1 MKLIKPVDITD
12 VMITA
17 CSVAGNEY
25 AAWSIATAYAIDQ
38 RCIYG
43 HKIYK
48 CISPN
53 TGAQPDL
60 NSWGTAPV
68 WLDEGYTNRWRM
80 FDPATGSQTTANE
93 SISVSLHA
101 GVVVDSLAILDVNAT
116 SIHIEMTDP
125 VEGLVYSETLDMVNK
140 TNVIDGFTYFFAP
153 IITDHAACILCMPP
167 YLNATV
173 SITVANTGGVAAI
186 GTLVIGSQKDLG
198 FTQYNPTISITDY
211 STKTTDVFGNTS
223 VVKRSYAK
231 RMTCET
237 MLNNTDVDDLQLALA
252 EYRSTPVVWIG
263 ADSRFASMIIYGFYK
278 SFTITIPYPDEAT
291 CSIEVEGL
299 I

>member
-1 MKLIKPVDITD
+1 MKLIKPVVITD
-12 VMITA
+12 GMITA
-17 CSVAGNEY
+17 CSVAENEY
-25 AAWSIATAYAIDQ
+25 AAWSIATAYAMNQ
-38 RCIYG
+38 RCIYN

-48 CISPN
+48 CISAN

-80 FDPATGSQTTANE
+80 FDPSTGSQTTANE
-93 SISVSLHA
+93 SISVSFHA
-101 GVVVDSLAILDVNAT
+101 GIVVDSLAILDVNAT

-140 TNVIDGFTYFFAP
+140 TNVVDGFTYFFAP
-153 IITDHAACILCMPP
+153 IITDHAAGVMGMPP
-167 YLNATV
+167 YLDATI
-173 SITVANTGGVAAI
+173 SITVTNTGGVAAI
-186 GTLVIGSQKDLG
+186 GTLVIGNQKDLG

-237 MLNNTDVDDLQLALA
+237 MLLNTEVDDLQLVLA